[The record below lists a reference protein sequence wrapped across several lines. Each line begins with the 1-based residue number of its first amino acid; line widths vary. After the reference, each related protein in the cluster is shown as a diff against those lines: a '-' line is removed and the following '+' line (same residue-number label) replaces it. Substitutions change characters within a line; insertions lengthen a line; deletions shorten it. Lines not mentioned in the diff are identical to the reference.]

1 MKKELSKKK
10 KIFIGI
16 LILAALIFFTRI
28 IFYKIIGP
36 DYYICLRNW
45 YSQII
50 QNGKIDSLGLKIGN
64 YSPPYILLLTIGTYI
79 TSNSLFW
86 IKFLSLIFDIVL
98 ALYSCLIVKHF
109 NINKYLKIFCYIIVL
124 PGVVINSAVLGQCDS
139 IYTSFVIMFVYYI
152 LKDKKRLAMFLFGIA
167 LSFKLQAIFIAP
179 VMLYLLI
186 TKKIRILDIL
196 YVIPGFFVL
205 MVPTM
210 IYGKSIIE
218 IFMIYI
224 QQTKEYPE
232 LVRSAPNLY
241 SLVSLNYR
249 EISLVLKYLISIIAV
264 IISIFISVK
273 GIKKYKYK
281 YDSNRFIIKVMLLS
295 LIVPY
300 ILPGMMDRYFYM
312 ANIFMLISLFIMKDY
327 SKSDVRLVI
336 LASIAYFIPV
346 FTINSFQYNIDY
358 LILSEKIGVS
368 LISSTINLYVVYKYI
383 DKYIFNDT

>member
-1 MKKELSKKK
+1 MKKELSKKNK
-10 KIFIGI
+10 LFIGI
-16 LILAALIFFTRI
+16 FILTGLIFFTRL
-28 IFYKIIGP
+28 IFYRIIGP
-36 DYYICLRNW
+36 DYYICLKNW

-50 QNGKIDSLGLKIGN
+50 QNGQIDSLGLKIGN
-64 YSPPYILLLTIGTYI
+64 YTPPYILLLTIGTYI
-79 TSNSLFW
+79 TTNSLFW
-86 IKFLSLIFDIVL
+86 VKFIALIFDIVL

-109 NINKYLKIFCYIIVL
+109 NVNKYFKIFCYIIVL

-139 IYTSFVIMFVYYI
+139 IYTSFVMMFVYYI

-186 TKKIRILDIL
+186 TKKVRIIDVL
-196 YVIPGFFVL
+196 YVVPGFFIL

-232 LVRSAPNLY
+232 LVRSAPNIY
-241 SLVSLNYR
+241 SLVSLNYKG
-249 EISLVLKYLISIIAV
+249 INLILKYLISIITV
-264 IISIFISVK
+264 IISIFISVR
-273 GIKKYKYK
+273 GIKKHNYK
-281 YDSNRFIIKVMLLS
+281 YDSNRFLIKVMLLS

-312 ANIFMLISLFIMKDY
+312 ANIFILITVFSMKDY
-327 SKSDVRLVI
+327 SKADVKLLI

-346 FTINSFQYNIDY
+346 VTINFFQYNRY
-358 LILSEKIGVS
+358 FLILSEKIGVS
-368 LISSTINLYVVYKYI
+368 LIASTINLYVVYKYI